1 MTGRPADFDLT
12 AFLPYRLA
20 IAAAKVSR
28 AFSNRYSREFGL
40 TIPEW
45 RVLAH
50 LSKGGVVSVRDIH
63 AVVDMDKPTISRAA
77 SRLGE
82 KGLVAKV
89 GQTQDARLVGLSLT
103 DKGRALMDRLIP
115 MALDYQTQV
124 MAGLGDRAAGLD
136 QGLRAVMEVKDDP
149 AL

>member
-1 MTGRPADFDLT
+1 MVDRQPDFDLT

-28 AFSNRYSREFGL
+28 GFSGRYAEFGL

-77 SRLGE
+77 TRLGAA
-82 KGLVAKV
+82 GLVAKV
-89 GQTQDARLVGLSLT
+89 DQPSDGRLVGLSLT
-103 DKGRALMDRLIP
+103 DAGRALMGRLIP
-115 MALDYQTQV
+115 MALDYQAQV
-124 MAGLGDRAAGLD
+124 LKELGTRAAGLD
-136 QGLRAVMEVKDDP
+136 QGLQAVMEAK
-149 AL
+149 A

>member
-1 MTGRPADFDLT
+1 MTDTTLDFDLT

-28 AFSNRYSREFGL
+28 AFSDHYTAEFGL

-50 LSKGGVVSVRDIH
+50 LSKGGCVSVRDIH

-77 SRLGE
+77 SRLGAA
-82 KGLVAKV
+82 GLVTKV
-89 GQTQDARLVGLSLT
+89 GQQQDARLVGLSLT
-103 DKGRALMDRLIP
+103 AAGRALMARLIP
-115 MALDYQTQV
+115 MALAYQAELL
-124 MAGLGDRAAGLD
+124 AGLGERAAGLD
-136 QGLRAVMEVKDDP
+136 QGLRAVMEDRT
-149 AL
+149 